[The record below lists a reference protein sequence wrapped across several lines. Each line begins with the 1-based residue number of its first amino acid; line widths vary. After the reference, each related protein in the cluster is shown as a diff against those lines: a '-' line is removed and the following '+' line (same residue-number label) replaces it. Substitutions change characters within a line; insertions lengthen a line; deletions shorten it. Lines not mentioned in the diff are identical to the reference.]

1 MPFLQALKIS
11 KIDKERKDIA
21 IAEAPVFYPTEE
33 EFLDCV
39 GYVRK

>member
-1 MPFLQALKIS
+1 M
-11 KIDKERKDIA
+11 DKERKDVP
-21 IAEAPVFYPTEE
+21 IAEAPVYYPTAE